1 MDAKTIYAQSSDIK
15 SRTYL
20 EYRKDMKKKAIA
32 ELEILVWLKSKLST
46 LYPKQKIKVSK
57 SSGDAFLWFLR
68 KGGVTREP
76 DYHAMIDDKDFDIE
90 FQYADKI
97 DLKYF
102 DFAISKIAKKN
113 KKTGKREP
121 HQDRKILYILKNNHS
136 FAFFKPEWVLKNGK
150 IGFVDA
156 WRKDAYRIP
165 RNKFIKILE
174 SDPTLKSV
182 IEMIDVKNYILNF
195 QHDPIGINKEKLSFL
210 LQQIIDEQK
219 IIKIIPN
226 DLDSF
231 FKVCFILDNLNKA
244 PQNINL
250 WLVYLLSF
258 ISNKNTTED
267 LSKIIYCVDFLYSK
281 TELKYNELKSLVNKV
296 KECFKLLKSFE
307 QKDGSFK
314 SSVNLSPIDETRN
327 AVFSINLLEDL
338 TQDLIFYYK
347 TKEFNPITKIYQNLN
362 FIHNTYNLI
371 KNLSMHYYIS

>member
-32 ELEILVWLKSKLST
+32 ELEILDWLKSKLLI
-46 LYPKQKIKVSK
+46 LYPKQNLEVSK
-57 SSGDAFLWFLR
+57 SGGDAFLWFLR

-76 DYHAMIDDKDFDIE
+76 DYKAKINDRDFDIE

-97 DLKYF
+97 GLNYF
-102 DFAISKIAKKN
+102 DFAVSKITKKN
-113 KKTGKREP
+113 RKTGRREP
-121 HQDRKILYILKNNHS
+121 HQDRKILYILKNDHS
-136 FAFFKPEWVLKNGK
+136 FAFFEPGWILKNGK

-165 RNKFIKILE
+165 KIKFLKAME
-174 SDPTLKSV
+174 SDPTLKFV

-195 QHDPIGINKEKLSFL
+195 QHDLIGINKEKLSYL
-210 LQQIIDEQK
+210 LQQVTDEQK
-219 IIKIIPN
+219 IIKIVPN

-231 FKVCFILDNLNKA
+231 FRICFILDNLNKV

-258 ISNKNTTED
+258 ISDENTTED
-267 LSKIIYCVDFLYSK
+267 LSKIIYCIDYLYSK
-281 TELKYNELKSLVNKV
+281 TELKENELRNLIEKIK
-296 KECFKLLKSFE
+296 KCFGLLKSFE

-314 SSVNLSPIDETRN
+314 SSVNLSPIDEIRN
-327 AVFSINLLEDL
+327 ALFSINLLEDL

-347 TKEFNPITKIYQNLN
+347 VQGLNPIRKIYQNLH
-362 FIHNTYNLI
+362 FIGSTYNLI
-371 KNLSMHYYIS
+371 KK

>member
-32 ELEILVWLKSKLST
+32 ELEILDWLKSKLLS
-46 LYPKQKIKVSK
+46 LYPKQKIEVSK
-57 SSGDAFLWFLR
+57 SGGDAFLWFLR

-76 DYHAMIDDKDFDIE
+76 DYKVMVGNKDFDIE

-97 DLKYF
+97 GLNYF
-102 DFAISKIAKKN
+102 DFAVSKITKKN
-113 KKTGKREP
+113 RKTGKREP

-136 FAFFKPEWVLKNGK
+136 FAFFDPEWVLKNGK

-165 RNKFIKILE
+165 KTKFLKVLE
-174 SDPTLKSV
+174 SDSTLKSV
-182 IEMIDVKNYILNF
+182 IEMVGIKNYILNF
-195 QHDPIGINKEKLSFL
+195 QHDLIGIVKEKLSYL
-210 LQQIIDEQK
+210 LQQVVDEQK
-219 IIKIIPN
+219 IVKIIPN

-231 FKVCFILDNLNKA
+231 FRVCFILDNLNKI

-258 ISNKNTTED
+258 VSDKNTTED
-267 LSKIIYCVDFLYSK
+267 LFKIIYCIDFLYSK
-281 TELKYNELKSLVNKV
+281 TELKQNELESLLEKI
-296 KECFKLLKSFE
+296 KKCFGLLENFE

-314 SSVNLSPIDETRN
+314 SSINLSPIDETRS
-327 AVFSINLLEDL
+327 AIFSINLLEDL

-347 TKEFNPITKIYQNLN
+347 VKELRPITKIYQNLH
-362 FIHNTYNLI
+362 FIRNTFRLI
-371 KNLSMHYYIS
+371 HKKEGLSE

>member
-1 MDAKTIYAQSSDIK
+1 MDAKTIYAQSSDIR

-32 ELEILVWLKSKLST
+32 ELEILGWLKSKLLT
-46 LYPKQKIKVSK
+46 LYPKQKIEVAK
-57 SSGDAFLWFLR
+57 SGGDAFLWFLR

-76 DYHAMIDDKDFDIE
+76 DYRAKIDSKGFDIE

-97 DLKYF
+97 CLDYF
-102 DFAISKIAKKN
+102 DFAVSKITKKN
-113 KKTGKREP
+113 RKMGKREP
-121 HQDRKILYILKNNHS
+121 HQDRKILYILKTNYS
-136 FAFFKPEWVLKNGK
+136 FAFFDPEWVLKNGK

-165 RNKFIKILE
+165 RTKFLKVLK

-182 IEMIDVKNYILNF
+182 IEVIDMKNFILNF
-195 QHDPIGINKEKLSFL
+195 QHGLIGINKEKLSYL
-210 LQQIIDEQK
+210 LQQVIDEQK

-231 FKVCFILDNLNKA
+231 FKVCFILDNLNKV

-258 ISNKNTTED
+258 ISDKNTTED
-267 LSKIIYCVDFLYSK
+267 LSKIIYCIDYLYSK
-281 TELKYNELKSLVNKV
+281 TELKQNELEGLIEKTR
-296 KECFKLLKSFE
+296 ECFRLLKGFE
-307 QKDGSFK
+307 RKNGSFQ
-314 SSVNLSPIDETRN
+314 SSADLSPVDETRN
-327 AVFSINLLEDL
+327 AIFSINLLEDL

-347 TKEFNPITKIYQNLN
+347 AQGLSPITKIYQNLH

-371 KNLSMHYYIS
+371 KK

>member
-32 ELEILVWLKSKLST
+32 ELEILDWLKSKLSI
-46 LYPKQKIKVSK
+46 LYPNQKLEVSK
-57 SSGDAFLWFLR
+57 SGGDAFLWFLR

-76 DYHAMIDDKDFDIE
+76 DYKVKIGNKDLDIE

-97 DLKYF
+97 GLKYF
-102 DFAISKIAKKN
+102 DFAVSKITKKN
-113 KKTGKREP
+113 RKTGKREP
-121 HQDRKILYILKNNHS
+121 YQDRKILYILKNNHS
-136 FAFFKPEWVLKNGK
+136 FALFDPLWVLKNGK

-165 RNKFIKILE
+165 QIKFLKVLE
-174 SDPTLKSV
+174 SDSTLKSV
-182 IEMIDVKNYILNF
+182 IEMIDIKNYILNF
-195 QHDPIGINKEKLSFL
+195 QHDLIGINKEKISYL
-210 LQQIIDEQK
+210 LQQVIDEQK
-219 IIKIIPN
+219 IVRIIPN

-231 FKVCFILDNLNKA
+231 FKICFILDNLNKV

-258 ISNKNTTED
+258 ISDKSITQD
-267 LSKIIYCVDFLYSK
+267 LFKIIYCIDFLYSK
-281 TELKYNELKSLVNKV
+281 TELKQNELKSLIEKI
-296 KECFKLLKSFE
+296 KECFRLLKSFE

-314 SSVNLSPIDETRN
+314 SSVNLSPIEETRC
-327 AVFSINLLEDL
+327 ALFSINLLEDL

-347 TKEFNPITKIYQNLN
+347 VKEFNPITSIYQNLH
-362 FIHNTYNLI
+362 FIINAYNLI
-371 KNLSMHYYIS
+371 RRIE